1 MQSERSGSAAFLGM
15 IEVFVLDESGKSR
28 ELVATVVAMPAVTA
42 SSFVVGGYTRDPK
55 VLALGASSSNSKK
68 IVLSGHDEKEKKRL
82 SGFAGYLQGRG
93 KAGVVKRE
101 GGIIYLLPAK
111 AGENADTIQCVIV
124 MNGEKPLAQP
134 ASSSSSSS
142 SSSLSSSA
150 EAPPP
155 PPQPAATRAPAEPEP
170 PKPSGLLGSLISKN
184 NRTDGARMLLQN
196 KKAEEERNKTV
207 DYITRMEK
215 ELHAQ
220 LKEFSEDT
228 EQAILRLEPMDK
240 DYRYVV
246 HDITGQFEN
255 LLSASCGDMDERH
268 VVIYKKGGEVPEGV
282 ELHVNKADLKAASAK
297 AARKTE
303 AAARR
308 ADAAQFTA
316 VDFSKLQQ
324 MSTAVNINKRDR
336 RSIEELEQEQKEL
349 KEKKAKH

>member
-1 MQSERSGSAAFLGM
+1 MPKRYFDM
-15 IEVFVLDESGKSR
+15 IEVFVLDETGKKR
-28 ELVATVVAMPAVTA
+28 ELVASVVAMPPITA

-55 VLALGASSSNSKK
+55 VLALGSSSSSACK
-68 IVLSGHDEKEKKRL
+68 VVMLSGQDQKEKKRL

-101 GGIIYLLPAK
+101 GCIIYLLPPKVGAK
-111 AGENADTIQCVIV
+111 IDTIQCVV
-124 MNGEKPLAQP
+124 VTKGEK
-134 ASSSSSSS
+134 
-142 SSSLSSSA
+142 SSA
-150 EAPPP
+150 EQNVTSVSSAIEAPPLP
-155 PPQPAATRAPAEPEP
+155 SEPATKAPEEPEL
-170 PKPSGLLGSLISKN
+170 PKPSGLLGSLISKTS
-184 NRTDGARMLLQN
+184 RTDSARILLQN
-196 KKAEEERNKTV
+196 KKKEEQRNQTV

-215 ELHAQ
+215 DLHAR
-220 LKEFSEDT
+220 LKEFSEDDG
-228 EQAILRLEPMDK
+228 QVVLRLEPMDK

-246 HDITGQFEN
+246 HDIAGQFEN

-268 VVIYKKGGEVPEGV
+268 VVVYKKGGQVPEGV

-324 MSTAVNINKRDR
+324 MSTAVNTNKRDR
-336 RSIEELEQEQKEL
+336 RSIEELEREK
-349 KEKKAKH
+349 KEKKRRE